1 MPPKKKAKTSA
12 EDVPADSAEGRG
24 LAEPGGGEGGS
35 GRVTAL
41 LVSQN
46 LNMISSLAASLDSV
60 ASPHD
65 LAVNMQHLEDSYQ
78 KMQLLLQRA
87 HQGGVAQPAS
97 ASSQRPSSPGGL
109 LSETARRELELQRR
123 EEELAQRERE
133 LRRREGLLS
142 VQQEQADAV
151 VKVKRERLASSATQ
165 AAKLESDLHARAA
178 ELAGLKSAAVEQGAQ
193 LQAMAS
199 KMKEAEQELECSI
212 CMERSA
218 ATALNPCGHCFCCSE
233 DCASA
238 SAAVCPMCSR
248 AIESRTRIF
257 GAKVEPTEGISGE
270 HLGAIAADLARAAA
284 AVGGG
289 GQNGADI
296 SRASTYV
303 YKMVPAC
310 TCVLCK
316 YHIFTCLCHILWF
329 LHTYVLYA
337 CMMIK
342 TYNLDFNPKTPLLSR
357 QDLYSCLPS

>member
-1 MPPKKKAKTSA
+1 MPPPKKAKTSA
-12 EDVPADSAEGRG
+12 EDVPAD
-24 LAEPGGGEGGS
+24 
-35 GRVTAL
+35 
-41 LVSQN
+41 
-46 LNMISSLAASLDSV
+46 
-60 ASPHD
+60 
-65 LAVNMQHLEDSYQ
+65 
-78 KMQLLLQRA
+78 
-87 HQGGVAQPAS
+87 GGVAQPAS
-97 ASSQRPSSPGGL
+97 ASLQRPFSPGGL

-296 SRASTYV
+296 GADAGLGGGNAGPNVRRDGDGRGGEMVEAAFGALPFGESSEHVHIKVGSQVRDARTPLPARRAC
-303 YKMVPAC
+303 PAGAR
-310 TCVLCK
+310 VRAPRDARSLCR
-316 YHIFTCLCHILWF
+316 
-329 LHTYVLYA
+329 
-337 CMMIK
+337 CM
-342 TYNLDFNPKTPLLSR
+342 KTPAYTCRMAASFTSR
-357 QDLYSCLPS
+357 SRRRCS